1 MSHGNKKIIP
11 AMGMIA
17 LIAVMICFVRPVL
30 TAQFEA
36 YMEAEKDKQTGSG
49 VLQEEGQSGSAE
61 VQEETDQS
69 GSVEVQEETGQSG
82 SAEVQEETGQSGSI
96 EVREETDQSES
107 VEEEQSANVGQQEE
121 SESSKAVQQA
131 VDWSEI
137 RTETTVK
144 EEKNHENS
152 KPEVPGYR
160 FRSRKHLTDHY
171 KKHGIEMGFDSAQ
184 GYEKA
189 AAAVVQNPDALHK
202 IEAEDGDDVYYL
214 QATNEFVIVSTDGY
228 IRTYFKPNSGIKYF
242 NRQ

>member
-1 MSHGNKKIIP
+1 
-11 AMGMIA
+11 MGMIA
-17 LIAVMICFVRPVL
+17 LIAVMICFIRPVL
-30 TAQFEA
+30 TAQFDA
-36 YMEAEKDKQTGSG
+36 YMEAEEDKQTGSG
-49 VLQEEGQSGSAE
+49 VLQEE
-61 VQEETDQS
+61 
-69 GSVEVQEETGQSG
+69 GQSG

-171 KKHGIEMGFDSAQ
+171 KKHGIDMGFDSVEE
-184 GYEKA
+184 YEKA

-202 IEAEDGDDVYYL
+202 TEAEDGDDVYYL

>member
-36 YMEAEKDKQTGSG
+36 YMEAEEDKQTGSG

-82 SAEVQEETGQSGSI
+82 SAEVQ
-96 EVREETDQSES
+96 EETDQSES